1 MRVTGIT
8 GTTERNMP
16 SAYKTRLK
24 TDVANGVADRREED
38 CDGDQ
43 RDSASGF
50 VCRNDAKW
58 LAKLVFV
65 VFTPEIEQ
73 FDPLSGLNLAK
84 NNLH

>member
-1 MRVTGIT
+1 MT
-8 GTTERNMP
+8 GTTERSIP
-16 SAYKTRLK
+16 SAYKTQLK
-24 TDVANGVADRREED
+24 TDVADDVADRRKED

-50 VCRNDAKW
+50 VGRNDAKW
-58 LAKLVFV
+58 LAKLVFF